1 MSNKEESKPKRR
13 ATKKRPARKKPAAED
28 VKPWDVPSPEPI
40 DEKLLARERAMLAHV
55 NWWTKYIQTAAL
67 VLVITIFFAGVWTM
81 VEWAIAG
88 VKLLTK

>member
-1 MSNKEESKPKRR
+1 MSNKDEPTPKRR
-13 ATKKRPARKKPAAED
+13 ATKKRPARKKPAD
-28 VKPWDVPSPEPI
+28 KTVNPWEVPSPEPA

-55 NWWTKYIQTAAL
+55 NWWTKCIQPAAL
-67 VLVITIFFAGVWTM
+67 IVVVAIFFAGVWTM